1 MYSFVVAVGKNN
13 EMGLNNHLPWHLPD
27 DAKFFKELTQNHT
40 IIMGRKTF
48 ESLPKI
54 LPYRQ
59 HIVLTRDKNYKIE
72 DNRVTIVNT
81 LDELLSIT
89 SEPQEYFVI
98 GGSQIFDLM
107 LPYTQRI
114 YLTKVDKNFEADV
127 YFNAMNE
134 ENWFIVKQWEGKMD
148 ESNKYPHTFYIYER
162 KPNK

>member
-27 DAKFFKELTQNHT
+27 DAEFFKQLTQNHT

-48 ESLPKI
+48 ESLPQI
-54 LPYRQ
+54 LPKRH
-59 HIVLTRDKNYKIE
+59 HIILTRDKTYKVNNE
-72 DNRVTIVNT
+72 KVTIVHS
-81 LDELLSIT
+81 LDELLSVT
-89 SEPQEYFVI
+89 CGQEEYFVI

-114 YLTKVDKNFEADV
+114 YLTKVDKSFDADV

-134 ENWFIVKQWEGKMD
+134 ENWYITKQWEGIVNEK
-148 ESNKYPHTFYIYER
+148 NKYPHTFYIFER
-162 KPNK
+162 K